1 MTNSFTD
8 YRNTDIFLIIGSN
21 PAEAHPIAMRHIG
34 KALAKGAKMIVV
46 DPRFTKTASKADLY
60 VPLRPGTDIAFL
72 YGLIN
77 YAIENDLY
85 QREYVL
91 NYTNASYLISPDYSF
106 ADGIFSGLEEKNGK
120 LTYNNASWAYQK
132 DGDNIRKD
140 PTLQDPRCVWQ
151 IMKKHVS
158 RYDIKT
164 VSNVTGTPEDILQKA
179 YAMYCESGKPDVAF
193 GPRNY
198 KLAEEEVEKRVQQA
212 LEMVGILHIK
222 DRAPF
227 KLSGGEKRA
236 AAIASVL
243 SMQPDILVMDEPS
256 SALDPKSRRR
266 LINLLNKFEHTKII
280 TSHDLD
286 MVYDLCARTIVI
298 KNGEIA
304 ADGPTP
310 EILMN
315 AGLLDACGLEM
326 PLAMQGCPVCDGKI
340 RKLTG

>member
-1 MTNSFTD
+1 MSHHLTEVKDLHYVYPDGHKAINGISFK
-8 YRNTDIFLIIGSN
+8 IHHGESVGIIGANGAGKSTLLMLLMGVLLPSQGEVRVGDVLVTKNTLPLIRQRMGMVFQN
-21 PAEAHPIAMRHIG
+21 PDDQLFMTT
-34 KALAKGAKMIVV
+34 V
-46 DPRFTKTASKADLY
+46 
-60 VPLRPGTDIAFL
+60 
-72 YGLIN
+72 
-77 YAIENDLY
+77 
-85 QREYVL
+85 
-91 NYTNASYLISPDYSF
+91 
-106 ADGIFSGLEEKNGK
+106 
-120 LTYNNASWAYQK
+120 
-132 DGDNIRKD
+132 
-140 PTLQDPRCVWQ
+140 
-151 IMKKHVS
+151 
-158 RYDIKT
+158 YD
-164 VSNVTGTPEDILQKA
+164 
-179 YAMYCESGKPDVAF
+179 DVAF

-198 KLAEEEVEKRVQQA
+198 KLAEKEVEKRVQQA
-212 LEMVGILHIK
+212 LEMVGILHLK

-243 SMQPDILVMDEPS
+243 SMQPDILVMDEPT

-266 LINLLNKFEHTKII
+266 LMNLLNKFEHTKII

-315 AGLLDACGLEM
+315 ADLLDACGLEM
-326 PLAMQGCPVCDGKI
+326 PLALQGCPVCGGKKI